1 MLDIYDNLDEN
12 RNLLSGLRAALD
24 GALRADFCVGYFNL
38 RGWGAVCDE
47 VEALPGGGGG
57 VCRLIVGMPHRPE
70 AANVRRLYGGGADE
84 QPTPAMIAERRGKLI
99 GEFAEQLTL
108 GCPTARDEKT
118 LRLLAKQLREGRLR
132 VRLFARH
139 PLHAKLY
146 LAHRGPGEP
155 VAGFAGS
162 SNFTFAGLRGNVEL
176 NLGGLDSD
184 TAQKLAKWFKARW
197 RESED
202 ADITVQLAE
211 VVGSGWARKEMVPP
225 YHIYLKAARRLSE
238 DAERSAARFRIPDVF
253 GEKLLPFQ
261 RDAVALAAERLN
273 REGGVI
279 IGDVVGLGK
288 TLVAGAVAKTF
299 QEDRGD
305 NVLVIC
311 PANLE
316 IMWKR
321 HIREH
326 DIFADT
332 LSHAKVKR
340 LENERRYKLVVIDE
354 SHNFRNRRGKQHGFV
369 REYIR
374 KNDSRVV
381 LLTATPYN
389 KAFAD
394 IASQLRLFLDPED
407 DLGARPDGRVR
418 ELEGEAN
425 FMSRHPQIALSSL
438 AAFEASENVDDW
450 RELMRR
456 FMIRRTRSHIRAHHA
471 EQDEDGR
478 DFLTFDN
485 GERYHFPERKP
496 LPLRFEMGGG
506 DDPYARLYS
515 EEVEEKIGGLNLPR
529 YGLGQEPY
537 LLAAPDAP
545 PDAGEQRILDD
556 KLGRVS
562 GKQLRGF
569 TRVGLFKRLESSGE
583 TFLLSVRRHI
593 VRDAVFLRALRAG
606 RLPIGQLT
614 TELLEDDENDGD
626 GGLLQA
632 DGLPPIN
639 AGMDAFMSAGERL
652 REAMDGDRK
661 YQWLRANLFHKNK
674 LERDLKNDCENL
686 LSILQLVPGG
696 WEPSADNKLQALVEL
711 CRDTHGDE
719 KILVFTEYRTTA
731 KYLCQNLRGHMDKA
745 EVAHGGMRNITDLV
759 ERFSPRSNGAEDP
772 GLHKIR
778 VLVATDTLSEGQNLQ
793 DARIVVNYDLPWAII
808 RLVQRAGRV
817 DRIGQKS
824 PEILCYSAFPAD
836 GVEKIINLRGRLRE
850 RLRQNAELVGADER
864 FFDDDSQEDGGNI
877 LRDFYNGKDSA
888 VFEREEA
895 ESDPVSRAQAIW
907 LGALKRDPSLE
918 KIIAGMPDGCY
929 SAKPSLDG
937 KAGAIVY
944 AQTGRG
950 RHVVVRAGEDGGVV
964 SQSESNILDALACE
978 SDAAPERFSER
989 HHALVEKIYARI
1001 RDNEGNFG
1009 GQLGGPRATPNRV
1022 YFRLRAF
1029 LKRAQAQEQNGLFGE
1044 AQETQD
1050 LKAALQQILH
1060 WPLKATAR
1068 DALGRQL
1075 ALGIR
1080 DGDLVHR
1087 VIQFYRNGELC
1098 EIADRD
1104 GGEDEPRLVCSMG
1117 LV

>member
-12 RNLLSGLRAALD
+12 WNLLSGLRAALD

-38 RGWGAVCDE
+38 RGWGAVCDK
-47 VEALPGGGGG
+47 VEALPGENA
-57 VCRLIVGMPHRPE
+57 CRLIVGMPHRPE

-118 LRLLAKQLREGRLR
+118 LRLLAKQLREKRLR

-155 VAGFAGS
+155 IAGFAGS

-184 TAQKLAKWFKARW
+184 TAQKLAEWFEARW
-197 RESED
+197 RESKD
-202 ADITVQLAE
+202 ADITVSLAE
-211 VVGSGWARKEMVPP
+211 VVGSSWAREEMIPP
-225 YHIYLKAARRLSE
+225 CHIYLKAARRLSE
-238 DAERSAARFRIPDVF
+238 DAERSAARFRIPAVF
-253 GEKLLPFQ
+253 GEKLLKFQ
-261 RDAVALAAERLN
+261 RDAVALAADRLN

-288 TLVAGAVAKTF
+288 TLVASAVAKTF
-299 QEDRGD
+299 QEDCGD

-311 PANLE
+311 PANLKK
-316 IMWKR
+316 MWAR
-321 HIREH
+321 HIREYG
-326 DIFADT
+326 IFADA
-332 LSHAKVKR
+332 LSHAQVGK
-340 LENERRYKLVVIDE
+340 LADTRRYKLVVIDE
-354 SHNFRNRRGKQHGFV
+354 SHNFRNRGGKRYHAV
-369 REYIR
+369 RDYIR
-374 KNDSRVV
+374 KNESRVV

-389 KAFAD
+389 KEFAD
-394 IASQLRLFLDPED
+394 IASQLRLFLDSNA
-407 DLGARPDGRVR
+407 DLGARPDNYIRDQAQ
-418 ELEGEAN
+418 GEAE
-425 FMSRHPQIALSSL
+425 FMARHPGIALSSL
-438 AAFEASENVDDW
+438 AAFEESESVDDW

-456 FMIRRTRSHIRAHHA
+456 FMIRRTRSHICAHYA
-471 EQDEDGR
+471 EQDESER
-478 DFLTFDN
+478 PFITFDN
-485 GERYHFPERKP
+485 GKRYYFPDRKPERLSFK
-496 LPLRFEMGGG
+496 MSGD

-515 EEVEEKIGGLNLPR
+515 EEVEGKIGGLNLPR

-696 WEPSADNKLQALVEL
+696 WEPSADNKLRALVEL
-711 CRDTHGDE
+711 CRDKHGDE

-731 KYLCQNLRGHMDKA
+731 KYLCQNLRGHMDKV
-745 EVAHGGMRNITDLV
+745 EVAHGEMPNIMDLV
-759 ERFSPRSNGAEDP
+759 GRFSPRSNEAEDS
-772 GLHKIR
+772 GLHEIR

-817 DRIGQKS
+817 DRIGQQK
-824 PEILCYSAFPAD
+824 PEIFCYSAFPAD
-836 GVEKIINLRGRLRE
+836 GVEEIINLRGRLRD
-850 RLRQNAELVGADER
+850 RLRQNAELVGTDER
-864 FFDDDSQEDGGNI
+864 FFDDDSQEDGGRL
-877 LRDFYNGKDSA
+877 LRDLYDGRDSGIL
-888 VFEREEA
+888 EREDA

-907 LGALKRDPSLE
+907 LGAIKRDPSLE
-918 KIIAGMPDGCY
+918 KTIAEMPDGCY
-929 SAKPSLDG
+929 SAKRSPDD

-950 RHVVVRAGEDGGVV
+950 RHVIVRVGEDGGIM
-964 SQSESNILDALACE
+964 SQSESGILDALECE
-978 SDAAPERFSER
+978 PNDPPAPFSSQ
-989 HHALVEKIYARI
+989 HHALVGETHARI
-1001 RDNEGNFG
+1001 RENEGNFG

-1029 LKRAQAQEQNGLFGE
+1029 LKRAQAQEQDGLFGE
-1044 AQETQD
+1044 ARETQD
-1050 LKAALQQILH
+1050 LKAALRQILH